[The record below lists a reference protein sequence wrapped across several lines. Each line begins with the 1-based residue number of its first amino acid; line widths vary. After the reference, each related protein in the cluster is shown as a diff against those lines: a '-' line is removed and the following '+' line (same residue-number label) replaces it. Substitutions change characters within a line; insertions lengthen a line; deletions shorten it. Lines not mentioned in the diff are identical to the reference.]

1 MFSSTRVLSLSFD
14 MAASPTSMDVPEG
27 RWAPEAMD
35 SIGGPPADA
44 GSVTGGTADG
54 GQPENPE
61 FSRGASAERIREK
74 QVKVLRSF
82 LVYCI

>member
-1 MFSSTRVLSLSFD
+1 
-14 MAASPTSMDVPEG
+14 MAASPNSMDVPEG
-27 RWAPEAMD
+27 RWGTADDQARD
-35 SIGGPPADA
+35 SIGGPSADA
-44 GSVTGGTADG
+44 SSGATAEG